1 MLSKEIDLS
10 PIEISSSFFAI
21 NQEVYD
27 LYKKAT
33 DQRLPCGY
41 AWTTIKL
48 TDNGWELQDMTPD
61 GRVGTKEGQARFGD
75 IKSRIK
81 SFETKHPQLLLD
93 VLIDPH
99 FETPHADKK
108 LNEWRDEHE
117 DGVQIDH
124 SVRSIESMEYEN
136 LDAFE
141 ELRMRRR
148 SALSML
154 TEDPLVGAIDLYLG
168 TVQWNKAVD
177 ALELHQT
184 GCRSILADK
193 CPRFGKTTW
202 SSVVADMTD
211 VDIVVVTAY
220 VKTVFTSFRTD
231 LSNKK
236 QFLQKYVHI
245 NTEEPN
251 WKEKLSEALS
261 KDMKAI
267 CYVSLCQGNNRQ
279 DRIDYIGSLN
289 KSRYWI
295 VDEADYGAH
304 QKKQVD
310 ALKQG
315 IKDQDYLMLMT
326 GTSPDIA
333 VRQWVNVRKFE
344 ELTTTYTELL
354 LQKNATKKEMFA

>member
-1 MLSKEIDLS
+1 MNIKEIELA
-10 PIEISSSFFAI
+10 PVEISSSFFAL

-27 LYKKAT
+27 LYEET
-33 DQRLPCGY
+33 STNSLPCGY

-48 TDNGWELQDMTPD
+48 TDTGWELQDTTAD
-61 GRVGTKEGQARFGD
+61 GKVGTKEGQASFGD
-75 IKSRIK
+75 VKSRIK
-81 SFETKHPQLLLD
+81 KFETKHPQLLLD
-93 VLIDPH
+93 VLISPYFSD
-99 FETPHADKK
+99 PHADKK

-117 DGVQIDH
+117 DGVKIDH

-141 ELRMRRR
+141 ELRIRRR
-148 SALSML
+148 EALSML
-154 TEDPLVGAIDLYLG
+154 TKNPLVGALELYLG

-177 ALELHQT
+177 VLELHQS

-211 VDIVVVTAY
+211 VDIIVVTAY

-245 NTEEPN
+245 NTEEAN
-251 WKEKLSEALS
+251 WKEKLSEVLS
-261 KDMKAI
+261 KGMKAI
-267 CYVSLCQGNNRQ
+267 CYISLCQGNNRQ

-289 KSRYWI
+289 NSRYWI

-315 IKDQDYLMLMT
+315 IRDDDYLMLMT

-333 VRQWVNVRKFE
+333 VRQWINVRKFQE
-344 ELTTTYTELL
+344 ITTTYTELL
-354 LQKNATKKEMFA
+354 LQKEITKKEMML